1 MKIFKNKIELL
12 KEISN
17 IKDIA
22 FVPTMGSIHEGHLS
36 LIKKAKKESK
46 NILVSIYVNP
56 KQFKSR
62 LEYLKY
68 PRSINKDIAVLKKK
82 KIKYLYLPSFND
94 IYSFKPKKPIYLD
107 KFSEDLCG
115 KFKPKH
121 FYGVINVVNRFIEIL
136 NPGSIF
142 LGFKD
147 FQQLKLIKLHVKKN
161 GILTKV
167 ISCPTI
173 RGKNG
178 IALSSRNSKLNKNQV
193 KIAAKVYK
201 YLKGNKKKIISKN
214 LTKEKIIFINDLI
227 LLGVNKIDYL
237 ESLNLKTLKKTKTIK
252 EVSNIFI
259 AYYLGRV
266 RLIDNL

>member
-1 MKIFKNKIELL
+1 
-12 KEISN
+12 
-17 IKDIA
+17 
-22 FVPTMGSIHEGHLS
+22 
-36 LIKKAKKESK
+36 
-46 NILVSIYVNP
+46 
-56 KQFKSR
+56 
-62 LEYLKY
+62 
-68 PRSINKDIAVLKKK
+68 
-82 KIKYLYLPSFND
+82 
-94 IYSFKPKKPIYLD
+94 
-107 KFSEDLCG
+107 
-115 KFKPKH
+115 
-121 FYGVINVVNRFIEIL
+121 
-136 NPGSIF
+136 